1 MILKTQMHTD
11 SEWKF
16 YDFEEIE
23 WKTNYK
29 CIHHEFSKK
38 LNCDV
43 LTLENQNNVKYGLI
57 EDLLCENATYL
68 QYNAMDTIFT
78 IIIGT
83 KKNGDK
89 RILAIQKGLKIYIIN
104 DAGVIIEQ
112 IK

>member
-38 LNCDV
+38 LNCDM
-43 LTLENQNNVKYGLI
+43 LTLESQLPPAKA
-57 EDLLCENATYL
+57 D
-68 QYNAMDTIFT
+68 
-78 IIIGT
+78 
-83 KKNGDK
+83 
-89 RILAIQKGLKIYIIN
+89 ILDEEYIHSS
-104 DAGVIIEQ
+104 
-112 IK
+112 